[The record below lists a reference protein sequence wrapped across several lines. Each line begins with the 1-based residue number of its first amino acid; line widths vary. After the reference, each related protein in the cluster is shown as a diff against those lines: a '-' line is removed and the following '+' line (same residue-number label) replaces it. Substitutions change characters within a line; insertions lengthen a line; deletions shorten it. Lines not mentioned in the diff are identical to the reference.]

1 MMGRWVGLFGQ
12 FKPEGPGSFLLP
24 DRCAIRRVAAGSD
37 ILDPDGNDVAATKL
51 AVDCQIEHG
60 EVTNSAFDLELR
72 SNGPDVFWTQRRLCP
87 GQLALVPGQPFC
99 SIHLI

>member
-1 MMGRWVGLFGQ
+1 
-12 FKPEGPGSFLLP
+12 
-24 DRCAIRRVAAGSD
+24 VAAGSD

-72 SNGPDVFWTQRRLCP
+72 SNGPDVFRAQRRLYP
-87 GQLALVPGQPFC
+87 GQLALVPGQPFMRRQG
-99 SIHLI
+99 SIHLIQHDHTPRLQGGEHVPLVRHR